1 MWKVGIFNRLALI
14 TERQELVSPRT
25 STASGR
31 CSASTFA
38 DLEITPMQFAILEV
52 IGCNEGL
59 AQKNVAELVGT
70 APSVI
75 VKPVRELEMRKLV
88 GRKRSPDD
96 RRHHVLSLTT
106 AGKALQQEAQ
116 TRIQEV
122 ENNLLAPLNADERAK
137 LLELLH
143 KLLL

>member
-1 MWKVGIFNRLALI
+1 M
-14 TERQELVSPRT
+14 ERT
-25 STASGR
+25 SASLGVLPNQVGFNMR
-31 CSASTFA
+31 RAYFKATLFFGETFA